1 MCEASLALT
10 PDQVRALAALIDSR
24 SVEEAAQTAGVT
36 VEQLAAW
43 INSDEAFQNHL
54 ESDAEDAFQLAGHQ
68 LLYMTTLATRALTEV
83 LQNPTG
89 GDGSLAR
96 VQAAH
101 MVLHQARIYRATD
114 GLEGRITEL
123 EKSRDAVVKAQAQCV
138 CGAAHRA

>member
-1 MCEASLALT
+1 MCESELPLS
-10 PDQVRALAALIDSR
+10 PDQVRALAALIESR
-24 SVEEAAQTAGVT
+24 SLEEAAEKAGVA
-36 VEQLAAW
+36 VEQLTAW

-68 LLYMTTLATRALTEV
+68 LLHMTTLATRALTEV
-83 LQNPTG
+83 LENSSPA
-89 GDGSLAR
+89 DGSLAR

-114 GLEGRITEL
+114 GLDGRLTEL
-123 EKSRDAVVKAQAQCV
+123 EKSRDAMVKAQAQCV

>member
-1 MCEASLALT
+1 MPESNAPLS

-24 SVEEAAQTAGVT
+24 SVPEAAEKAGVSA
-36 VEQLAAW
+36 EQLGAW
-43 INSDEAFQNHL
+43 INNDEAFQDHL
-54 ESDAEDAFQLAGHQ
+54 ECEAEDAFQLAGHQ
-68 LLYMTTLATRALTEV
+68 LLYMTTLATRALTQV
-83 LQNPTG
+83 LENPTG

-114 GLEGRITEL
+114 GLEGRLTEL
-123 EKSRDAVVKAQAQCV
+123 ERSRDAVLKAQAQCV